1 MAKLNDA
8 RRSLERARESALER
22 LRQIEEERCE
32 IKSSVK
38 SLNAALKA
46 LKATKS
52 SSGRKNSEGVTNE
65 QAEGGGTTPVVP
77 KSCNVSPGFFS
88 EEEGGDDVR
97 TSE

>member
-22 LRQIEEERCE
+22 LRQIEEERRE

-38 SLNAALKA
+38 SLNAALKV
-46 LKATKS
+46 LEVTKS
-52 SSGRKNSEGVTNE
+52 SAGRKNLDGVTK
-65 QAEGGGTTPVVP
+65 AEGGGTAPVVR
-77 KSCNVSPGFFS
+77 KSSNVNPGFFS
-88 EEEGGDDVR
+88 EEEEGDDGR

>member
-22 LRQIEEERCE
+22 LRQIEEERRE

-46 LKATKS
+46 LEVTKS
-52 SSGRKNSEGVTNE
+52 SAGRKNFDGVTK
-65 QAEGGGTTPVVP
+65 AEGGKTAPVVP
-77 KSCNVSPGFFS
+77 KSSNINPGFLS
-88 EEEGGDDVR
+88 EEEGGDYGR

>member
-8 RRSLERARESALER
+8 RRSLERARESALDR
-22 LRQIEEERCE
+22 LRQIEEERRE

-46 LKATKS
+46 LEAAKS
-52 SSGRKNSEGVTNE
+52 SARRKNFDGVTK
-65 QAEGGGTTPVVP
+65 AEGGGTTPVVP
-77 KSCNVSPGFFS
+77 KSSNVSPGFFS
-88 EEEGGDDVR
+88 EEDGGDDVR